1 MGPLLRAVNQ
11 VQFPIDHCFSV
22 FSIDV
27 LLIFNQIARA
37 LATDFPLVAVDTLAY
52 QYDQFRPKIGC
63 KLWTF
68 CYVYMFPG
76 VGTVHQRQAYYEVS
90 VEIVFYILP

>member
-63 KLWTF
+63 KLCGF
-68 CYVYMFPG
+68 CYAYILTG
-76 VGTVHQRQAYYEVS
+76 VGIASRRQK
-90 VEIVFYILP
+90 